1 MKQNISKL
9 MLWSWIFLKWCY
21 ETEYVLQNWCYGA
34 EHAPNLYY
42 EEEYSKLML
51 ETEYIPKL
59 LLWCRILQNCCYDV
73 EYYKTVV
80 MM

>member
-1 MKQNISKL
+1 MKQNISKIDVMKL
-9 MLWSWIFLKWCY
+9 NIPKMMLWNRI
-21 ETEYVLQNWCYGA
+21 LQNWCYGA

-59 LLWCRILQNCCYDV
+59 LLWCRILQNCWYDV

-80 MM
+80 MK